1 MDRFE
6 SMRVLL
12 AIVDAGSLSAAARS
26 LRMPLPTVSRR
37 LTELEK
43 HLGARLVTRGQ
54 RRAELTSWG
63 TTYAATV
70 RPLLERLEE
79 AEAAVGHEY
88 EEVAGELTV
97 SAPLCLG
104 RNHVVPLVSEFLAAH
119 PKTTARITLVDRHV
133 DLQAERIDVAV
144 RIGEIAGKSIVCTRV
159 GEARRVVCASPDYL
173 ARRGVPMS
181 PDDLAV
187 HDGVTFK
194 GFTKIDGWAFER
206 NGAGLMKEI
215 PSRLALNNSEAAIHA
230 ALGGLGL
237 ARVNS
242 YQIVQELKAG
252 VLVEVLGNYAPPPAP
267 IHLIY
272 ARRGKLPLKVRTFL
286 DLAATRLRK
295 QLR

>member
-6 SMRVLL
+6 SMRVFLT
-12 AIVDAGSLSAAARS
+12 IVDSGSLSAAARA
-26 LRMPLPTVSRR
+26 LRIPLPTVSRR

-63 TTYAATV
+63 KTYASTV

-79 AEAAVGHEY
+79 AEAVVGREY

-97 SAPLCLG
+97 SAPVCLG
-104 RNHVVPLVSEFLAAH
+104 RNHVVPLVSEFLSANA
-119 PKTTARITLVDRHV
+119 KTTARILLVDRHV
-133 DLQAERIDVAV
+133 DLQEEHVDVAV
-144 RIGEIAGKSIVCTRV
+144 RIGDIDGKTIVCTRV

-173 ARRGVPMS
+173 ARRGVPMT
-181 PDDLAV
+181 PDDLAL

-230 ALGGLGL
+230 AVGGLGL
-237 ARVNS
+237 ARVHS
-242 YQIVQELKAG
+242 YQIVKELQSG
-252 VLVEVLGNYAPPPAP
+252 MLVEVLGSYAPPPAP

-272 ARRGKLPLKVRTFL
+272 ARRGKLPLKVRAFL
-286 DLAATRLRK
+286 DLAAARLRK